1 MWPFTKSEKWF
12 TGASGTITFFNYA
25 AKDAEIIFFRD
36 YLKSIKNIK
45 NLRKQGMYFDFE
57 KLSYY
62 LAEYSKR
69 FTKGVDF
76 NSMNHNAIVSFKRMM
91 NVDGRSN
98 QFLTYL
104 QNINHSLYGI
114 PLAIVADLFEADKIK
129 ASDKWLYD
137 TKLFTGDVN
146 SVAVDNTNQSSADKI
161 ISKMVELGIEIE
173 E

>member
-12 TGASGTITFFNYA
+12 TGSSGTITFFNYA
-25 AKDAEIIFFRD
+25 ARDAEIIFFRD
-36 YLKSIKNIK
+36 YLKSMKNMK
-45 NLRKQGMYFDFE
+45 NLKKQGMYFDIE

-69 FTKGVDF
+69 FTEGVDF
-76 NSMNHNAIVSFKRMM
+76 NSINHKAIASFKRMM

-98 QFLTYL
+98 QFLAYL

-114 PLAIVADLFEADKIK
+114 PLAIVADLFESDKVK

-137 TKLFTGDVN
+137 TQLFTGDVN
-146 SVAVDNTNQSSADKI
+146 AAAVDNTNQSSADKI
-161 ISKMVELGIEIE
+161 ISKMVELGIDIE